1 MVYINIVKLF
11 FISLIKKMKAEKFLS
26 KKRNRI
32 FSIKKC
38 EKEEMKD
45 KHQKYSLIE
54 ISKLVLEYIK
64 KEKSKT
70 GNEITEY
77 ILESLVPG
85 KDKKIQ
91 KNIQRRVYDAINI
104 MNAAGLIQKNKQ
116 QVKYIPLKEKNKEEK
131 NIVLNINENNEEKK
145 MSEIN
150 ALNQEYLD
158 KLKQLNFLR
167 QILLAKYF
175 KLQSYENQN
184 KINNNKTNNK
194 KNNLYSKRLIKKNK
208 IGNNKKGNISKI
220 IDANNKNEFK
230 NIKKLKTEEISE
242 LDKNNKIN
250 ITNSNLNIF
259 RINNTNSKEKYN
271 NKKIEENKINIIN
284 NNITCNKNNSNE
296 DIVLNYL
303 KKVNLF
309 QNE

>member
-208 IGNNKKGNISKI
+208 IGNNKKDNISII

-230 NIKKLKTEEISE
+230 NIKTEEISE

-271 NKKIEENKINIIN
+271 NKKIEKNKINIIN

>member
-11 FISLIKKMKAEKFLS
+11 FISLNKKMKAEKFLS

-77 ILESLVPG
+77 ILKSLVPG

-150 ALNQEYLD
+150 SLNQEYLD

-208 IGNNKKGNISKI
+208 IGNNKKGNINKI

>member
-1 MVYINIVKLF
+1 
-11 FISLIKKMKAEKFLS
+11 MKAEKFLS

-77 ILESLVPG
+77 ILKSLVPG

-184 KINNNKTNNK
+184 KINI
-194 KNNLYSKRLIKKNK
+194 LL
-208 IGNNKKGNISKI
+208 
-220 IDANNKNEFK
+220 
-230 NIKKLKTEEISE
+230 
-242 LDKNNKIN
+242 
-250 ITNSNLNIF
+250 
-259 RINNTNSKEKYN
+259 NSK
-271 NKKIEENKINIIN
+271 
-284 NNITCNKNNSNE
+284 
-296 DIVLNYL
+296 
-303 KKVNLF
+303 
-309 QNE
+309 